1 MSQER
6 EILNNNDVISVVDI
20 GEAEFVYGN
29 TLKIQQLLEEY
40 KEYVEEVKEDTYNS
54 KICTQGI
61 ECEVLR
67 QDGNSK
73 GWRTGKIK
81 FVVQFEPDAV
91 ESNKNSNTLDD
102 IRKQINTTS

>member
-6 EILNNNDVISVVDI
+6 EILNNNDVLSVIKDDEGRFI
-20 GEAEFVYGN
+20 CGD
-29 TLKIQQLLEEY
+29 TLRVEQLYNEY
-40 KEYVEEVKEDTYNS
+40 KTYVNESNASASNKEIFEEHINCK
-54 KICTQGI
+54 
-61 ECEVLR
+61 VLR

-91 ESNKNSNTLDD
+91 ESSKGSNTLDD
-102 IRKQINTTS
+102 IRKQIDATS